1 MSLADGLIHFYFQ
14 TNSTKL
20 SLYCKIDVNAKE
32 LQKFEALQCLLLQ
45 FERAT
50 GRLFL
55 EFQLMGE
62 GLLEKAVLPSR
73 HTTSFQRL

>member
-1 MSLADGLIHFYFQ
+1 MIHFYFQ

-32 LQKFEALQCLLLQ
+32 LQKFEAQCLPLQ
-45 FERAT
+45 FEQARV
-50 GRLFL
+50 RLFL